1 MCRQFSSPKR
11 VEIDHR
17 ILRLLVGLIAIFLAS
32 LTSFFSEAAIQSI
45 SASYHEGGWARDIFV
60 GFLFAISA
68 FLLAYNGRSTLE
80 MVLSKVAAFA
90 AMGVAMFPCTC
101 GSHPEI
107 VPYIHGASAA
117 VMFLILAVFC
127 YMFFRRAR
135 DKGHSQAR
143 LRAYVYAICGITIVA
158 SILIIAID
166 NLSGGIISS
175 RIRRLIF
182 YGERAGLVAFG
193 VAWLSASQ
201 IFPLL
206 TSELERFSVF
216 SDRGPEGS
224 AGS

>member
-1 MCRQFSSPKR
+1 M
-11 VEIDHR
+11 
-17 ILRLLVGLIAIFLAS
+17 
-32 LTSFFSEAAIQSI
+32 
-45 SASYHEGGWARDIFV
+45 

-175 RIRRLIF
+175 RISRLIF
-182 YGERAGLVAFG
+182 YGERAGLVG
-193 VAWLSASQ
+193 VKPILS
-201 IFPLL
+201 
-206 TSELERFSVF
+206 
-216 SDRGPEGS
+216 
-224 AGS
+224 

>member
-1 MCRQFSSPKR
+1 M
-11 VEIDHR
+11 
-17 ILRLLVGLIAIFLAS
+17 IAIFLAS

-175 RIRRLIF
+175 RISRLIF

>member
-1 MCRQFSSPKR
+1 MFSSPKR

-32 LTSFFSEAAIQSI
+32 LTSFFSETAIQSI

-68 FLLAYNGRSTLE
+68 FLLAYNGRSTPE

-101 GSHPEI
+101 GSHAEI
-107 VPYIHGASAA
+107 IPYVHGTSAA

-143 LRAYVYAICGITIVA
+143 LRAYIYAICGVTIVA
-158 SILIIAID
+158 SILIIGMDA
-166 NLSGGIISS
+166 LSGGMISS
-175 RIRRLIF
+175 RISRLMF

-193 VAWLSASQ
+193 VAWLSASHV
-201 IFPLL
+201 FPLL
-206 TSELERFSVF
+206 TSELERLSLF
-216 SDRGPEGS
+216 SDRAPEGS
-224 AGS
+224 ADAR

>member
-1 MCRQFSSPKR
+1 M
-11 VEIDHR
+11 
-17 ILRLLVGLIAIFLAS
+17 IAIFLAS

-175 RIRRLIF
+175 RISRLIF

-206 TSELERFSVF
+206 TSELERLCQLNGRRPNRCLMVAS
-216 SDRGPEGS
+216 
-224 AGS
+224 